1 MDFIFLMMVMVF
13 TMTVFGVDVFKKRR
27 QYLKARGS

>member
-13 TMTVFGVDVFKKRR
+13 TLTVFGVDVFQKRR
-27 QYLKARGS
+27 QYLNDRGS